1 MGLWYGMNTTN
12 ASHAAAQALAAKGM
26 TSRQR
31 GEEKERQVLEWV
43 YRWRWVAPSLIPQI
57 VGAKS
62 KALGPKLVRQGYLC
76 EVTTHAG
83 TVGNGY
89 PEKLLFLTKEGRARL
104 IELGFEAQYDFAI
117 SKIFNAANL
126 KHDSI
131 VQRLTLNWLQAA
143 PSGVYRE
150 YTTPAELKFVPAEYI
165 GHKRPDALWIQ
176 QDSYGAH
183 ETLALELELNPK
195 HRDRLMGFINGCL
208 SMRHALQ
215 PMVKA
220 VVVVALADKAVLR
233 SYAARV
239 APGQTRAVW
248 DNDARAY
255 GDPIRISESDSRF
268 FRFAKL
274 AADYSS
280 PESLAVAGVP
290 EEMGRDPYC
299 E

>member
-1 MGLWYGMNTTN
+1 MSTTN
-12 ASHAAAQALAAKGM
+12 ASNAAANTLAVRGM
-26 TSRQR
+26 TSRER

-62 KALGPKLVRQGYLC
+62 KALGPKLVRKGYLC

-89 PEKLLFLTKEGRARL
+89 PEKLLFLTKEGRSRL

-126 KHDSI
+126 KHDNI
-131 VQRLTLNWLQAA
+131 VQRLTLDWLQAA
-143 PSGVYRE
+143 PEGVYRE
-150 YTTPAELKFVPAEYI
+150 YTTPAELKFISSDYI
-165 GHKRPDALWIQ
+165 GHKRPDSLWIQ
-176 QDSYGAH
+176 SDAWVAH
-183 ETLALELELNPK
+183 ECLALELELTPK
-195 HRDRLMGFINGCL
+195 HKDRLTGFINGCL
-208 SMRHALQ
+208 AMKNAMQ
-215 PMVKA
+215 PMVNA
-220 VVVVALADKAVLR
+220 VIVVALADKAVLR
-233 SYAARV
+233 GYAARV
-239 APGQTRAVW
+239 APGQQRALW

-255 GDPIRISESDSRF
+255 GAPIRISESDSRF

-274 AADYSS
+274 AADFSS

-290 EEMGRDPYC
+290 EGMGHDPYG